1 VSDRGR
7 TAEIIGVNKKG
18 IEIFKYE
25 LFDEETVEKLVQ
37 GQMRQPSILDSNNL
51 GLSANKT
58 RSPSDNNINAVGEA
72 NDSDG
77 SGESEVDES
86 LMKDAMLGESKWQ
99 RMSQSVDQM
108 SHAEITDANT
118 ANNV

>member
-58 RSPSDNNINAVGEA
+58 RSPSDINAVGEA